1 MKQISLGLL
10 VLLSMVIIR
19 CSSPD
24 NKQQAQQV
32 IDKAI
37 EANGAQ
43 LFATKKVAFDFRD
56 KHYTVSRSESG
67 YTYTRSF
74 EDSIGQ
80 INDVL
85 VNSSDFSRIINGQEI
100 GLSEEWKTRFG
111 NSVNSVLYFIEI
123 LYRLNDAAVFK
134 SYVGKTTIKGERYH
148 VIKVTFSEDGGG
160 EDFQD
165 EYRYWIHE
173 TNYTLDYLAYNYET
187 DGGGARFRAA
197 YDRKKVGGITFQNY
211 VNFKPV
217 PDTKDTPLDDLP
229 RRYEAGDLKELSRI
243 VNENIE
249 VE

>member
-1 MKQISLGLL
+1 MKQISPGLL
-10 VLLSMVIIR
+10 VILSMVIIR

-24 NKQQAQQV
+24 SKQQAQQV

-37 EANGAQ
+37 EANGAH
-43 LFATKKVAFDFRD
+43 LFATKKVAFDFRKKQYSVARTGSD
-56 KHYTVSRSESG
+56 

-85 VNSSDFSRIINGQEI
+85 INSSDFTRSINGKEI
-100 GLSEEWKTRFG
+100 DLTDEWKTRFG
-111 NSVNSVLYFIEI
+111 SSVNSVLYFVEI

-134 SYVGKTTIKGERYH
+134 SYLGKVTIKGEPYH
-148 VIKVTFSEDGGG
+148 IVKVTFSQEGGG

-173 TNYTLDYLAYNYET
+173 KDYTLDYLAYNYET

-197 YDRKKVGGITFQNY
+197 YDRQKIGGITFQNY
-211 VNFKPV
+211 VNYKPV
-217 PDTKDTPLDDLP
+217 PDTKETPLDDLP
-229 RRYEAGDLKELSRI
+229 KFFETGKLKELSKI

-249 VE
+249 VR